1 MRATRKT
8 STVVGLDLSA
18 ASIAACEVRLN
29 GSAELVQT
37 AIEPLESG
45 VFNEGE
51 VADAAALSDAV
62 RSLFGR
68 NKLGKTVRV
77 GVANQRVVV
86 RALRLPAIEDADE
99 LETAVRFQAQDQI
112 PMPLEQAVLDHQVIS
127 RSDSG
132 EGERQIEVV
141 AVAARRDMIGTLV
154 ESLRSA
160 GVRPIGVDCSAFGLI
175 RALAP
180 DDGTPVDGTVPTT
193 LYCHLG
199 EMTNLAVARGPNC
212 LFTRIS
218 PFGVDAI
225 ARRLAERR
233 TIPVERARE
242 LILEAGASGEAKSEE
257 ANGGDAA
264 GAAPALEDRSLP
276 GAPED
281 DLSAA
286 RDALIEGASKLAQGV
301 RMSLD
306 GYAAQEGARPIERV
320 VAAGPG
326 TTIPGLTER
335 LAIEIGQTFET
346 MSAPALAHLG
356 PEEAARLTISYGLAL
371 ER

>member
-1 MRATRKT
+1 MEPP
-8 STVVGLDLSA
+8 STAPFPTTPLLPPRGDDQPRRRQGTELPVHADL
-18 ASIAACEVRLN
+18 
-29 GSAELVQT
+29 
-37 AIEPLESG
+37 
-45 VFNEGE
+45 
-51 VADAAALSDAV
+51 AV
-62 RSLFGR
+62 RRGR
-68 NKLGKTVRV
+68 
-77 GVANQRVVV
+77 
-86 RALRLPAIEDADE
+86 D
-99 LETAVRFQAQDQI
+99 
-112 PMPLEQAVLDHQVIS
+112 
-127 RSDSG
+127 
-132 EGERQIEVV
+132 
-141 AVAARRDMIGTLV
+141 
-154 ESLRSA
+154 
-160 GVRPIGVDCSAFGLI
+160 RP
-175 RALAP
+175 
-180 DDGTPVDGTVPTT
+180 
-193 LYCHLG
+193 
-199 EMTNLAVARGPNC
+199 
-212 LFTRIS
+212 
-218 PFGVDAI
+218 
-225 ARRLAERR
+225 RLAERR

-242 LILEAGASGEAKSEE
+242 LILEAGASEEAKSEE

-264 GAAPALEDRSLP
+264 GAAPALEDPSLP